1 MGILAALAT
10 DDSIQTERDSVG
22 SSFGPIDSGL
32 YNMTVSLAYL
42 KTAGSGA
49 LALAVEL
56 KSDAGQIVRQDFWMT
71 SGTAKGGKNYY
82 EKDGEK
88 HYLPGFTMA
97 NSLAL
102 LTVGKEI
109 GQLETETK
117 VINLYSSEAKAEVP
131 TKVEMFTDLLGKE
144 VIAGVIRQT
153 VDKNVKDGAGNY
165 VPSGETRDEN
175 EIDKFFR
182 MRDRMTPAEIR
193 AQAEKAVF
201 IDTWNEKW
209 AGKVRNKAKGA
220 AGTAGATKPGTGL
233 SVAGGNPAVTK
244 KPTTSLFG

>member
-10 DDSIQTERDSVG
+10 NDSIQTERDSVG
-22 SSFGPIDSGL
+22 TSYGPIDSGI
-32 YNMTVSLAYL
+32 YNAEVTLAYL
-42 KTAGSGA
+42 KTAASGA
-49 LALAVEL
+49 LALALEL
-56 KSDAGQIVRQDFWMT
+56 KTEAGQVVRQDFWMT

-88 HYLPGFTMA
+88 FYLPGFTMA

-117 VINLYSSEAKAEVP
+117 VINLYSSEAKTEVP
-131 TKVEMFTDLLGKE
+131 TKVEMFTDLLGTQI
-144 VIAGVIRQT
+144 IAGIIKQT
-153 VDKNVKDGAGNY
+153 VDKNVKDAAGNY
-165 VPSGETRDEN
+165 VASGETREEN

-182 MRDRMTPAEIR
+182 MRDRMTTAEIR
-193 AQAEKAVF
+193 AQAGEAAF
-201 IDTWNEKW
+201 ITTWEDKW

-220 AGTAGATKPGTGL
+220 TGTAGAPKPGSGL
-233 SVAGGNPAVTK
+233 SVVQGAAATK
-244 KPTTSLFG
+244 KPATSLFG

>member
-1 MGILAALAT
+1 MSILASLAT

-22 SSFGPIDSGL
+22 ASFGPVDSGL
-32 YNMTVSLAYL
+32 YNMTITLAYL
-42 KTAGSGA
+42 KTAASGA
-49 LALAVEL
+49 LALALEL
-56 KSDAGQIVRQDFWMT
+56 KSDAGQVVRQDFWMT

-88 HYLPGFTMA
+88 RYLPGFTMA
-97 NSLAL
+97 NSLSL

-109 GQLETETK
+109 GQHETETK
-117 VINLYSSEAKAEVP
+117 VINLYSAEAKAEVP

-144 VIAGVIRQT
+144 IIAGVIRQT
-153 VDKNVKDGAGNY
+153 VDKNVKDAAGNY

-175 EIDKFFR
+175 EVDKFFR
-182 MRDRMTPAEIR
+182 VRDRMTTAEIR
-193 AQAEKAVF
+193 AQAEQASF

-220 AGTAGATKPGTGL
+220 SGTSGAPKPGAGLTG
-233 SVAGGNPAVTK
+233 AGNNTATK
-244 KPTTSLFG
+244 KPATSLFG

>member
-1 MGILAALAT
+1 MNILASLAT

-22 SSFGPIDSGL
+22 ASFGPVDSGL

-42 KTAGSGA
+42 KTAASGA
-49 LALAVEL
+49 LALALEL
-56 KSDAGQIVRQDFWMT
+56 KSDAGQVVRQDFWMT

-88 HYLPGFTMA
+88 RYLPGFTMA
-97 NSLAL
+97 NSLSL

-175 EIDKFFR
+175 EVDKFFR
-182 MRDRMTPAEIR
+182 MRDRMTTAEIR
-193 AQAEKAVF
+193 AQAESATF

-220 AGTAGATKPGTGL
+220 SGTAGAPKPGNGT
-233 SVAGGNPAVTK
+233 SVAGNSAVTK
-244 KPTTSLFG
+244 KPATSLFG